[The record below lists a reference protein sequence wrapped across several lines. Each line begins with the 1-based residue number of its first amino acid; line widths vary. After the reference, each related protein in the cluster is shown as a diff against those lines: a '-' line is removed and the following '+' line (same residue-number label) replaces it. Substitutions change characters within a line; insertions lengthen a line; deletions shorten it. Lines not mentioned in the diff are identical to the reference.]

1 MEFFESLNE
10 NDYVGCQCDD
20 YCSDSPSCDSG
31 CDDGNEGWH
40 TGEDP
45 Q

>member
-1 MEFFESLNE
+1 MEFYESFNE
-10 NDYVGCQCDD
+10 ESSLSCQCDD
-20 YCSDSPSCDSG
+20 YCSDSPTGGSG
-31 CDDGNEGWH
+31 CDDQNEGWH